1 MMIDSKQSAALLAV
15 LQWGSFERAAQA
27 LHLSPSAVSQRI
39 RALEAGIGCVLVTRE
54 RPCVATKDG
63 LKLLPYLR
71 HAELLAQE
79 MAQAFADDAPLPV
92 VHLAAHYDALDTWMM
107 PVLAQLAAE
116 EAVLFDIS
124 GDDQEHTLRWLAEG
138 RVLAAISSH
147 AQALHG
153 GMVLPLGAQRYR
165 MLATPAFVQRY
176 FANGISVKAL
186 AQAPLLGFNRKDTL
200 YTTFLQRYF
209 GFDAARCPTHYVPA
223 SHAYF
228 QAVLCGMG
236 WCLIPD
242 GQGDAALAAGILQDM
257 APGCWVDV
265 PLYWHGWQ
273 MQSPRLQRLS
283 RRLQALAAVRL
294 HV

>member
-1 MMIDSKQSAALLAV
+1 
-15 LQWGSFERAAQA
+15 
-27 LHLSPSAVSQRI
+27 
-39 RALEAGIGCVLVTRE
+39 
-54 RPCVATKDG
+54 
-63 LKLLPYLR
+63 
-71 HAELLAQE
+71 
-79 MAQAFADDAPLPV
+79 
-92 VHLAAHYDALDTWMM
+92 
-107 PVLAQLAAE
+107 
-116 EAVLFDIS
+116 LFDIS

-138 RVLAAISSH
+138 RVLAAISSQ

-165 MLATPAFVQRY
+165 MLATPAFVQRH
-176 FANGISVKAL
+176 FANGISAAAL

-200 YTTFLQRYF
+200 YATFLQRYF

-223 SHAYF
+223 SQAYF
-228 QAVLCGMG
+228 QAALCGMG

-283 RRLQALAAVRL
+283 RRLQALAAARL